1 MTRPFEGVKI
11 LDFTQ
16 VLAGPYASYQLAL
29 LGADVIKVERR
40 EGEEHAPH
48 AAVARMGRPRVG
60 AGVPGRQRQQAQPD
74 PRSAKARCNRDR
86 EEARGKCRRRHGKFP
101 AGRDGQARHR
111 LCGAVRDQ
119 SEADLLR
126 GIRLRPDRS
135 GSAAPRL

>member
-40 EGEEHAPH
+40 EGEDMRRTPLSREWADRGLAP
-48 AAVARMGRPRVG
+48 AF
-60 AGVPGRQRQQAQPD
+60 QAINGNKRSLTLDLQKPD
-74 PRSAKARCNRDR
+74 GDRDR

-111 LCGAVRDQ
+111 L
-119 SEADLLR
+119 
-126 GIRLRPDRS
+126 
-135 GSAAPRL
+135 